1 MRQEEEWKDK
11 NGVIFKVVYIKKLIF
26 NEIKVPTVNSAHV
39 VRKKK
44 GSERIQKLS
53 LRMGQRVKDA
63 VEGAGTWGSGPSPE
77 PL

>member
-53 LRMGQRVKDA
+53 EDGTES
-63 VEGAGTWGSGPSPE
+63 EGCSGGSRDLGVRSQP
-77 PL
+77 